1 MSNTSGAQCVYF
13 TWPNSQEILG
23 FDTAVVRCLPSP
35 VSEKRWGKN
44 WSMFITAWKVHNW
57 SPERHAALREY
68 TVLLPQPGLKKKWRK
83 EIMHFTISTEDQRK
97 APLLSVFHSRLLS
110 LYCCFLFCPYPSS
123 SLVFRPLIT
132 ANTRFPVLQLQLPG
146 WNVRGQD
153 LPSFSWAI
161 QSASTE

>member
-1 MSNTSGAQCVYF
+1 MCVF

-44 WSMFITAWKVHNW
+44 RSMFITAWKVHNW
-57 SPERHAALREY
+57 SPEGHAALRKY
-68 TVLLPQPGLKKKWRK
+68 TVLLPQPGLKKMKK
-83 EIMHFTISTEDQRK
+83 GNYAFTISTEDQRK
-97 APLLSVFHSRLLS
+97 APLLSVFHSWLLS

-123 SLVFRPLIT
+123 SLVIRPLIT
-132 ANTRFPVLQLQLPG
+132 ANTKFPVLQLPG

-153 LPSFSWAI
+153 LSSFSWAI
-161 QSASTE
+161 QPASTE